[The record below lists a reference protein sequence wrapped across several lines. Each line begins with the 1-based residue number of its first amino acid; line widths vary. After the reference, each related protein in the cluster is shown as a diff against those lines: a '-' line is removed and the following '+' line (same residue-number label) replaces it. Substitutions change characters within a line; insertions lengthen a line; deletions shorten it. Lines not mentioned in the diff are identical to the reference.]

1 MVRGRYRAGLVAAG
15 LLAWCGTAV
24 AQKQPVTPAKLLQ
37 YRPRQDGVVCTTPA
51 DAEVANCKVDVVN
64 GPNKSSAFV
73 LRDARG
79 QILRRFADTKGN
91 GNVDTYCF
99 YLDGQE
105 VYREMDTKGSKVP
118 DQFRWFGSQGS
129 RWGVDVNGDGRID
142 SWIQISPEEV
152 SQEILRA
159 VINRDPARLQ
169 ALALRAD
176 EIAAMDL
183 PAAEAQKLRDAV
195 AQLPA
200 KFQAALPKI
209 TGISDKTRWLHLEM
223 QPPQCVPADSIGGKH
238 DIVRYKSGTTVYE
251 TNGKAE
257 LLQTGELIQAGKAW
271 RIISAPTPGS
281 IEPEPVGAGSANNE
295 PFVNEE
301 TRGLVKK
308 LEELDAA
315 APKAN
320 AAAGAIYSYNMDRAA
335 LLEQIAMKLS
345 GAEAEQWIRQIADCL
360 AAAAQT
366 IPKSNNAAIARLAD
380 LRARVAKANMKGQ
393 LTGYIAFREMSAEYA
408 DKLAGLKPD
417 ELVKAQDAWRDQ
429 LKNFVQTYP
438 TAEDTPDAILQLA
451 MLSEFSN
458 KETEAKN
465 WYKQL
470 ATGHADHP
478 LAKKAAGALKR
489 LDSDGKPFELTAPRL
504 GINGDFDIRSLT
516 GKVVVVYYW
525 ASWNQQCPA
534 DFFKLKMLV
543 NSHGSKGL
551 EIVCVNLDNVPQDAM
566 AFLQRTP
573 TPGTHVHGSGGGLD
587 SPLATNYGVMVL
599 PHMFLI
605 GRDGKVVSHTVQTNG
620 LEDEIKKLM
629 EK

>member
-1 MVRGRYRAGLVAAG
+1 MVRGRYRARLVAAG
-15 LLAWCGTAV
+15 LLAWCGTAA
-24 AQKQPVTPAKLLQ
+24 AQKPQVTPTQLLQ
-37 YRPRQDGVVCTTPA
+37 YRPRQDAVVITTPA
-51 DAEVANCKVDVVN
+51 DAEIANCKVDVVP
-64 GPNKSSAFV
+64 GPNKTSAYV

-79 QILRRFADTKGN
+79 QILRRFVDTKGN
-91 GNVDTYCF
+91 NKVDTYCY

-105 VYREMDTKGSKVP
+105 VYREVDTKGSKVP

-176 EIAAMDL
+176 EMAALDL

-209 TGISDKTRWLHLEM
+209 TGVTDKTRWLHLEM
-223 QPPQCVPADSIGGKH
+223 QPPQCIPADQVGGKY
-238 DIVRYKSGTTVYE
+238 DLVRYKSGTIVYE

-281 IEPEPVGAGSANNE
+281 IEPDLVTTKDGSSE

-308 LEELDAA
+308 LEELDAT
-315 APKAN
+315 APKAT
-320 AAAGAIYSYNMDRAA
+320 AAAAAIYSYNMDRAA

-360 AAAAQT
+360 AAAAQS
-366 IPKSNNAAIARLAD
+366 PQGNNAAIARLAD

-393 LTGYIAFREMSAEYA
+393 LTGYIAFREMSAEYSN
-408 DKLAGLKPD
+408 KLAGLKAD
-417 ELVKAQDAWRDQ
+417 ELVKAQEAWREQ
-429 LKNFVQTYP
+429 LKSFVTTYP
-438 TAEDTPDAILQLA
+438 NAEDTPDAMLQLA

-458 KETEAKN
+458 KETEATN

-470 ATGHADHP
+470 AGNHADHP

-489 LDSDGKPFELTAPRL
+489 LDSDGKPFALVAPRL
-504 GINGDFDIRSLT
+504 GVNGDFDIHTLV
-516 GKVVVVYYW
+516 GKPVVVYYW

-543 NSHGSKGL
+543 NTYGSKGL
-551 EIVCVNLDNVPQDAM
+551 EIVSVNLDNTPQDAM

-573 TPGTHVHGSGGGLD
+573 TPGTHLHGPGALEG
-587 SPLATNYGVMVL
+587 PLAVNQGVMVL
-599 PHMFLI
+599 PHLFLL
-605 GRDGKVVSHTVQTNG
+605 GRDGKVVSHTVQMNG

-629 EK
+629 DK